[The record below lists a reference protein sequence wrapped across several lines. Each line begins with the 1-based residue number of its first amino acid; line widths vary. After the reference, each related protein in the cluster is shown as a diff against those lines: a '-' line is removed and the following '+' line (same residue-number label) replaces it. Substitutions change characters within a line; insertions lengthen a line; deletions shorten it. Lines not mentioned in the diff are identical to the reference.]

1 MIVTK
6 DELLKSK
13 KTVQTLLKEKV
24 FIYPTDSIYGL
35 GCDATSEKL
44 VQKIR
49 YIKKSNLQPFSV
61 IVPSKEWVY
70 QNCEVGPEQKKYVE
84 KLGKKLMVNGEEHC
98 FTLVL
103 KLNNKD
109 AVARN
114 VCQGLETI
122 GVRIPN
128 HWFSEVVANLG
139 VPVVTTSANQ
149 TGEDFMTSIEDLS
162 SGIRREVDLIVY
174 EGEKKGYPSII
185 IHAERKTKEVKIR

>member
-35 GCDATSEKL
+35 GCDATKEDL

-49 YIKKSNLQPFSV
+49 HIKKSNLQPFSV
-61 IVPSKEWVY
+61 IAPSKEWVY
-70 QNCEVGPEQKKYVE
+70 QNCEVGLEQKKYVE
-84 KLGKKLMVNGEEHC
+84 KLGKKLVVNGEEHC

-103 KLNNKD
+103 KLKNKD
-109 AVARN
+109 AIAKN
-114 VCQGLETI
+114 VNQGLETI
-122 GVRIPN
+122 GVRIPD
-128 HWFSEVVANLG
+128 HWFSEVVSNLG
-139 VPVVTTSANQ
+139 VPIVTTSANQ
-149 TGEDFMTSIEDLS
+149 TGDDFMTSIEDLNH
-162 SGIRREVDLIVY
+162 GVKNQVDLIVY
-174 EGEKKGYPSII
+174 EGEKKGHPSII